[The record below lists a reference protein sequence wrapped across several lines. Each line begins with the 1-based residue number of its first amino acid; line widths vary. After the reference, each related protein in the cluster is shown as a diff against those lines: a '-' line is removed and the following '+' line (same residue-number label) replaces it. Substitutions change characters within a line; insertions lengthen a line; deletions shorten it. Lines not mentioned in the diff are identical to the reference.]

1 MRQKCAAHSE
11 RFQVSAGP
19 TDRRAIKKTVILVLA
34 PQAII
39 FRTFGASE
47 QPTLSSNPMTFLPIA
62 VTWMGQT
69 HRFLGL
75 DWSYLMI
82 IGFFGNLVF
91 SLRFVVQ
98 WLASERKRE
107 SVVPVSFWYFSIV
120 GSLLMLLYFIFRRDP
135 VGILGFLPNSFIYL
149 RNLYL
154 IRRKN
159 RPTRDAM

>member
-1 MRQKCAAHSE
+1 
-11 RFQVSAGP
+11 
-19 TDRRAIKKTVILVLA
+19 
-34 PQAII
+34 
-39 FRTFGASE
+39 
-47 QPTLSSNPMTFLPIA
+47 MTFLPIA